1 MKRKEQTDG
10 PPCEDMENLLQQVAD
25 GSARG
30 IRKYFALFHCAHCYH
45 CGSFLKRMQALVSV
59 LRNRKENVVPIEAMD
74 RLNSQ
79 VKDLDAKS
87 RS

>member
-10 PPCEDMENLLQQVAD
+10 PPCKDMENLLQQVAD

-59 LRNRKENVVPIEAMD
+59 LRDKKESVAPEAAMQ
-74 RLNSQ
+74 RLKSQ
-79 VKDLDAKS
+79 IQDLDS
-87 RS
+87 

>member
-45 CGSFLKRMQALVSV
+45 CGSFLKRMQSLISV
-59 LRNRKENVVPIEAMD
+59 MRDKKESVAPEAAMK
-74 RLNSQ
+74 RLKSQ
-79 VKDLDAKS
+79 IQDLDS
-87 RS
+87 